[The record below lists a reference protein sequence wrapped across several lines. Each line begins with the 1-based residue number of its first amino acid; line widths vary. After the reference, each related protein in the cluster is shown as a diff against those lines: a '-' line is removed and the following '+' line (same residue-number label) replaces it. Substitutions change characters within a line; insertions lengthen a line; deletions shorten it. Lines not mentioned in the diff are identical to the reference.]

1 MLFGDGVEMISG
13 LRLEDV
19 GEVVD
24 NRREG
29 TTNEERVRSH
39 IPVQDVVGSL
49 IEVLPVVW
57 VVQDAI
63 GYGRWDN

>member
-13 LRLEDV
+13 LRLEDA
-19 GEVVD
+19 GKVVD
-24 NRREG
+24 NRGEG

-49 IEVLPVVW
+49 IEVFPVVW
-57 VVQDAI
+57 VVQDTI